1 MSASSM
7 TMRRRRVMPRLGVRG
22 TVSGL
27 YILALIVVAV
37 LAPLIAP
44 YAPSHQDLGATLLPP
59 SPAHLL
65 GTDDLGRDVLTRL
78 IYGSENSL
86 YATFLAVAIAAAI
99 GIPIGLILGLAE
111 GWLDV
116 IGSRLVDTLLS
127 FPAIVLAVGVT
138 GVLGVG
144 LTNAMISVGI
154 VFTPILAR
162 LMRAQTIVA
171 KQTLYVQAARGFGT
185 SRFQIVVRHILP
197 NAIQPVLVQLTL
209 LLAIGLVAEASLSF
223 LGLGIQPP
231 DVSWGAMLAEA
242 YAYMEMAPYLMYPP
256 GLSIL
261 LTALAFSSFG
271 EAVCAAMDPTLRRR
285 SPGE

>member
-1 MSASSM
+1 MSASSVSI
-7 TMRRRRVMPRLGVRG
+7 RRRCVLPRLGVRG
-22 TVSGL
+22 TISGL
-27 YILALIVVAV
+27 YILALIIVAA

-44 YAPSHQDLGATLLPP
+44 YGPTHQDLGATLLPP
-59 SPAHLL
+59 SPEHIL

-86 YATFLAVAIAAAI
+86 YATVLAVAIASI
-99 GIPIGLILGLAE
+99 VGIPIGLILGLAK
-111 GWLDV
+111 GWLDA

-256 GLSIL
+256 GLAIL
-261 LTALAFSSFG
+261 ITALAFGSFG
-271 EAVCAAMDPTLRRR
+271 EAVCTVMDPTLRRR
-285 SPGE
+285 SREK